1 MCFKFTHLV
10 WTYVL
15 FVRDSAVIKS
25 HVCSCVCDCVP
36 FLLPVHPLGVTM
48 SDPNPPP
55 SLHMPVSSDSPPRP
69 IGRCLY
75 RRVIWRV
82 ARYHI
87 PIVLCV
93 CVFMCV
99 CCTCVCFA
107 YMLVSKG
114 MRMRGC
120 KRCVQACVCKRHVSK
135 RHVSRAC
142 MCTWTEYDTQ
152 HKHTHRHTR
161 HVPTTHRPVME

>member
-1 MCFKFTHLV
+1 VFTHLV

-48 SDPNPPP
+48 SDPNPPL

-93 CVFMCV
+93 CVYVCLLHVCMLRVYACKQGHENARMQALCASMCV
-99 CCTCVCFA
+99 QEA
-107 YMLVSKG
+107 
-114 MRMRGC
+114 
-120 KRCVQACVCKRHVSK
+120 CVQKACVACVHVYMD
-135 RHVSRAC
+135 RI
-142 MCTWTEYDTQ
+142 
-152 HKHTHRHTR
+152 
-161 HVPTTHRPVME
+161 